1 MCSVGVPLEGLPGC
15 LRAADHDLQ
24 PLEPLERPRHLDA
37 HLCGAGERRPRRC
50 GNDRQFRG
58 EGPAGVSRR
67 QRGAAAQ
74 AIGRSRG
81 GRTTKIH
88 AICDGV
94 GRLRA
99 FRLSPGNI
107 ADITVALAL
116 LDIAPVGQTFLADKG
131 YDATPFRNRVA
142 DRGARVVIPNNATRK
157 RPYPFDPAAYRD
169 RNAIERMFCRLKDWR
184 RIATRYDRLA
194 INFASG
200 VALVAAVLWW
210 VWLSLDPN
218 AADLPRCCLRS
229 WRPVCGG
236 PLRAAG
242 LLPCQR

>member
-1 MCSVGVPLEGLPGC
+1 MRIFAALVNAVPVDVAMIDSSAVKAQ
-15 LRAADHDLQ
+15 RASAG
-24 PLEPLERPRHLDA
+24 RH
-37 HLCGAGERRPRRC
+37 RR
-50 GNDRQFRG
+50 
-58 EGPAGVSRR
+58 
-67 QRGAAAQ
+67 AAAQ

-107 ADITVALAL
+107 AEITVALAL
-116 LDIAPVGQTFLADKG
+116 LDIAPVGQTFLAGKG

-169 RNAIERMFCRLKDWR
+169 RNAIERMFCRAQGLAANRHPLRPVRHQLRFR
-184 RIATRYDRLA
+184 RCPRRR
-194 INFASG
+194 
-200 VALVAAVLWW
+200 VLWW
-210 VWLSLDPN
+210 V
-218 AADLPRCCLRS
+218 
-229 WRPVCGG
+229 
-236 PLRAAG
+236 
-242 LLPCQR
+242 